1 MILNSTREL
10 KDTSLRKRHALRD
23 IAYNTSYNFHSDEQ
37 AFEQQWTLLN
47 YTRIMSYV
55 ADRHRIWLARSC
67 PTATTIL
74 SVRYRIPVIA
84 HVDKA
89 SATNRGPL
97 GRLSSSASSSP
108 VNERLTIVARA
119 SSSNTV
125 GAFRT
130 RRVLAERLHADLC
143 LGLSGPGRWLL
154 EPVELCSL

>member
-1 MILNSTREL
+1 
-10 KDTSLRKRHALRD
+10 
-23 IAYNTSYNFHSDEQ
+23 
-37 AFEQQWTLLN
+37 
-47 YTRIMSYV
+47 MSYV

-74 SVRYRIPVIA
+74 SVHYRIPVIA

-97 GRLSSSASSSP
+97 SRLSSSASSSSA
-108 VNERLTIVARA
+108 NERLTTVARA
-119 SSSNTV
+119 SSSNNV

-143 LGLSGPGRWLL
+143 LASRAPGDVARDGRIVPALVQYLNTLILL
-154 EPVELCSL
+154 FTQKYKFFDYFEILDNLFQTIFTNS

>member
-1 MILNSTREL
+1 MNAIKLYA
-10 KDTSLRKRHALRD
+10 H
-23 IAYNTSYNFHSDEQ
+23 
-37 AFEQQWTLLN
+37 
-47 YTRIMSYV
+47 IMSYV
-55 ADRHRIWLARSC
+55 VDRHRIWLARSC

-97 GRLSSSASSSP
+97 SRLSSSASSSLA
-108 VNERLTIVARA
+108 NERLTIVARA
-119 SSSNTV
+119 SSSNNV

-143 LGLSGPGRWLL
+143 FVSRAPGDVARDDRI
-154 EPVELCSL
+154 VLCTLNAWEVN

>member
-1 MILNSTREL
+1 
-10 KDTSLRKRHALRD
+10 
-23 IAYNTSYNFHSDEQ
+23 
-37 AFEQQWTLLN
+37 
-47 YTRIMSYV
+47 MSYV
-55 ADRHRIWLARSC
+55 VNRRRIWLARSC

-97 GRLSSSASSSP
+97 NRLSSSASSSP
-108 VNERLTIVARA
+108 ANERLTIVARA
-119 SSSNTV
+119 SSSNNV

-143 LGLSGPGRWLL
+143 LGSRAPGDVARDDRIVHLMHRR
-154 EPVELCSL
+154 